1 MTAHNGLM
9 HHHSPTPSPLL
20 PLGYAFVL
28 LPAARTII
36 PERRLLKTALRAQ
49 FRPASVGEDM
59 NESPRS
65 SSELLKHTLLTLQQE
80 ARLSRKLRL
89 SRVVRALVESNMPL
103 PQELSEPG
111 AVEAVLEDGERARR
125 LLIKSNM
132 RLVVHI
138 CQWHM
143 GRGLSFADLVEEG
156 TFGLMKAVDKYDPD
170 RGFRFSTCATWWIRS
185 SISRA
190 IADKSRIVRLPAHI
204 HEGVTSLMHT
214 TRMLEREK
222 GGGKPST
229 QEISDRL
236 ALPLPHVQLLLE
248 LNRVPQSAES
258 SVESA
263 RGMSAG
269 SVVDLQV
276 KDKLRSSESDPS
288 VSIGEADDFLQP
300 LRQEM
305 RRVLTPRETAILE
318 MRFGLR
324 GGEGAD
330 DSKTA
335 RAPMT
340 LKRIASIFNVTRER
354 IRQIEGRALSKLRL
368 TGKSFGSDVLD
379 LGLGSE
385 SIAFGQ
391 YKQEVRR
398 ARANAIDKE
407 RMAVYSGDLRDARIE
422 PI

>member
-1 MTAHNGLM
+1 M
-9 HHHSPTPSPLL
+9 
-20 PLGYAFVL
+20 L
-28 LPAARTII
+28 LPAALII
-36 PERRLLKTALRAQ
+36 ISERRLLKTALHAQ

-89 SRVVRALVESNMPL
+89 SRVVRALLESNMPL
-103 PQELSEPG
+103 PNELSEPG

-236 ALPLPHVQLLLE
+236 ALPLAHVQLLLE

-324 GGEGAD
+324 GGEGAE

-379 LGLGSE
+379 LGLGAG

>member
-1 MTAHNGLM
+1 
-9 HHHSPTPSPLL
+9 
-20 PLGYAFVL
+20 
-28 LPAARTII
+28 
-36 PERRLLKTALRAQ
+36 
-49 FRPASVGEDM
+49 M

-89 SRVVRALVESNMPL
+89 SRVVRALLESNMPL
-103 PQELSEPG
+103 PNELSEPG

-236 ALPLPHVQLLLE
+236 ALPLAHVQLLLE

-324 GGEGAD
+324 GGEGAE

-379 LGLGSE
+379 LGLDSG